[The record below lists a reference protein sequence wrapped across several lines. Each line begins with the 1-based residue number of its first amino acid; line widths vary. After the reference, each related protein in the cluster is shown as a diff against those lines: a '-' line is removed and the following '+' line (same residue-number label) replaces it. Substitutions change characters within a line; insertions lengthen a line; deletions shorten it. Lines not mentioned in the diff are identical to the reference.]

1 VCSSIVCCLYATHL
15 MYASHNTFCRLG
27 LSLVRLPDTF
37 QLPISTTIKSNIPQ
51 FVASSSSVH
60 VVQSV
65 VMMASLIGAVSLT
78 QKLCD
83 DNKVG
88 FVRYLAHATVQ
99 SIGAAAIL
107 YLMLSPELSIS
118 SYR

>member
-1 VCSSIVCCLYATHL
+1 MKA
-15 MYASHNTFCRLG
+15 
-27 LSLVRLPDTF
+27 
-37 QLPISTTIKSNIPQ
+37 NIPQ
-51 FVASSSSVH
+51 FVASSGVVH
-60 VVQSV
+60 AVQSV
-65 VMMASLIGAVSLT
+65 IMIASLAGAVSLT

-88 FVRYLAHATVQ
+88 FVRHLAHATVQ
-99 SIGAAAIL
+99 AMGTAAIL